1 MDLFR
6 YFVRFLYKIRWYLV
20 IMPMISLIIAWFM
33 TRNMERIYDTN
44 TTIYTGMITGYNIE
58 GGTGSAG
65 GNSQTNITNLMLI
78 ITTDNT
84 IHEVSLRLFA
94 RCMMYGNPN
103 KDNNY
108 ISAEHFRQLNAS
120 VPADVKALINHSN
133 EAQTY
138 ANLKAYEKPSQDNFL
153 FGLTNYHPY
162 FGINSITSRLKV
174 LQLQKSDI
182 IDIGYSANDAGI
194 AYNTLD
200 ILNDVFSKQYQQ
212 LRYGET
218 SNVIKFFEREVA
230 RLYRI
235 LTSAEDD
242 LIRYNVSKRVINYG
256 EQTKQVAAMD
266 AQQQNFRNDQLMN
279 YTTAKA
285 LLDYLERQLGNR
297 AQIIRSNKEF
307 TNQVRDISRI
317 QSRIS
322 NLKLMSSEGGGNNNE
337 SQEELAKAQRD
348 LQRATGR
355 VTQLTKDIEA
365 ATFSTE
371 TGVKA
376 QDMLGRWLEQLL
388 LLEKTKAEMTAT
400 DIMKNELD
408 RQYLYFAPIGATLE
422 RKSRHI
428 GFIEGNYMEMLRA
441 LNSARMRQR
450 NLQMSTATLR
460 VLNPPMFPLNAQP
473 TNRMMVLLGAFMLT
487 FILVT
492 LYFLIIEMLDRTL
505 RDRMRSERITNI
517 PVMGC
522 FPKESNLRYR
532 RFNKTIADM
541 AMKQLSKAL
550 LPNFK
555 EGQQNVLNL
564 LSTDSGNGK
573 SYIAQELEN
582 YWISIGLQVRRLTY
596 DEDFLAE
603 DSKFILAKDIKDL
616 CPDILPEEI
625 AIIEYPNLD
634 DYSISPALLNMGT
647 INMMVTRANRT
658 WKDVDQKA
666 LNEVQAML
674 DEEHKNTLFM
684 YLTEAT
690 RYAVEEFVGQLPP
703 YEQTHVQHVC
713 KGKRRKS
720 VITLSPV
727 FACNLRV
734 CLCGIQHVCH
744 HLRDAST
751 GCRYIIAL

>member
-6 YFVRFLYKIRWYLV
+6 YLVRFLYKIRWYLV
-20 IMPMISLIIAWFM
+20 ILPMIALIVAWFM

-44 TTIYTGMITGYNIE
+44 TTIYTGMITAYNIE
-58 GGTGSAG
+58 GGSGTAG
-65 GNSQTNITNLMLI
+65 GNAQTNINNLMLI

-84 IHEVSLRLFA
+84 IHEVALRLFG

-108 ISAEHFRQLNAS
+108 ISAEHFRALNSS
-120 VPADVKALINHSN
+120 VPPEVKALINHNS
-133 EAQTY
+133 ESATY
-138 ANLKAYEKPSQDNFL
+138 ANLKAYEKPSQGNYL
-153 FGLTNYHPY
+153 FGLLNYHPY
-162 FGINSITSRLKV
+162 FGINSITSRLKPM
-174 LQLQKSDI
+174 QLNKSDI
-182 IDIGYSANDAGI
+182 IDIAYSANDAGI

-200 ILNDVFSKQYQQ
+200 ILNEVFARQYQQ
-212 LRYGET
+212 LRFGET
-218 SNVIKFFEREVA
+218 NNVIRFFEREVA
-230 RLYRI
+230 RLHRI
-235 LTSAEDD
+235 LTEAEDD
-242 LIRYNVSKRVINYG
+242 LIRYNVSKRIINYG
-256 EQTKQVAAMD
+256 EQTKQLTVLE

-279 YTTAKA
+279 YTTSKA

-297 AQIIRSNKEF
+297 AQVIRSNREF

-322 NLKLMSSEGGGNNNE
+322 NLRLMSSEGGGNNNE
-337 SQEELAKAQRD
+337 AQEELAKAQRD

-365 ATFSTE
+365 SVYSTE
-371 TGVKA
+371 PGVKA
-376 QDMLGRWLEQLL
+376 HDMLSKWLDQLL

-400 DIMKNELD
+400 DIMKNNLD
-408 RQYLYFAPIGATLE
+408 KQYFFYAPIGATLD
-422 RKSRHI
+422 RKARHI
-428 GFIEGNYMEMLRA
+428 SFIEGNYMEMLKA
-441 LNSARMRQR
+441 LNAARMRQK
-450 NLQMSTATLR
+450 NLLMSTATLR
-460 VLNPPMFPLNAQP
+460 VLNPPAFPLNAQP

-487 FILVT
+487 FMLT
-492 LYFLIIEMLDRTL
+492 ALYFLIIEMLDRTL
-505 RDRMRSERITNI
+505 RDRMRSERITKI

-550 LPNFK
+550 LPHFK

-564 LSTDSGNGK
+564 ISTDSGNGK
-573 SYIAQELEN
+573 SYLAQELEN

-634 DYSISPALLNMGT
+634 ENSISPALLNMGT
-647 INMMVTRANRT
+647 INLMVTRANRT
-658 WKDVDQKA
+658 WKDIDQKA
-666 LNEVQAML
+666 LNEIQTTL

-684 YLTEAT
+684 YLTEAS

-703 YEQTHVQHVC
+703 YTQFNNFVYRISQLGLTATENQHA
-713 KGKRRKS
+713 K
-720 VITLSPV
+720 
-727 FACNLRV
+727 
-734 CLCGIQHVCH
+734 
-744 HLRDAST
+744 
-751 GCRYIIAL
+751 

>member
-20 IMPMISLIIAWFM
+20 ILPMIALIVAWFS

-78 ITTDNT
+78 VTTDNT

-94 RCMMYGNPN
+94 RCMMYGNLN

-108 ISAEHFRQLNAS
+108 ISAEHFRQLNAT
-120 VPADVKALINHSN
+120 VPADIKGLINHNN
-133 EAQTY
+133 ESATY

-153 FGLTNYHPY
+153 FGLLNTHPY
-162 FGINSITSRLKV
+162 FGINNITSRLKV
-174 LQLQKSDI
+174 LQLEKSDI
-182 IDIGYSANDAGI
+182 IDIGYSCNDAGI

-200 ILNDVFSKQYQQ
+200 ILNDVFARQYQQ

-218 SNVIKFFEREVA
+218 NNVIKFFEREVA

-242 LIRYNVSKRVINYG
+242 LIRYNVSKKIINYE
-256 EQTKQVAAMD
+256 EQTKQIASLE

-297 AQIIRSNKEF
+297 AQVIRSNKEF
-307 TNQVRDISRI
+307 TSQVRDISRI

-322 NLKLMSSEGGGNNNE
+322 NLRLMSSEGGGNNNE
-337 SQEELAKAQRD
+337 SQEELASAQRD

-355 VTQLTKDIEA
+355 VTQLTRDIEA

-388 LLEKTKAEMTAT
+388 LLEKTKAEMTAS

-408 RQYLYFAPIGATLE
+408 RQYLYYAPIGATLD

-428 GFIEGNYMEMLRA
+428 GFIEGNYMEMLKS
-441 LNSARMRQR
+441 LNTARMRQR
-450 NLQMSTATLR
+450 NLQMTTATLR

-473 TNRMMVLLGAFMLT
+473 TNRLMVLLGAFMLT
-487 FILVT
+487 FILTT
-492 LYFLIIEMLDRTL
+492 LYFLIIELLDRTL

-517 PVMGC
+517 PVLGC
-522 FPKESNLRYR
+522 FPQESNLRYR

-616 CPDILPEEI
+616 CPDILPDEI

-674 DEEHKNTLFM
+674 DEEHKNTLYM
-684 YLTEAT
+684 YLTEAS

-703 YEQTHVQHVC
+703 YTKFNNFVYRMSQLGLTATENEH
-713 KGKRRKS
+713 
-720 VITLSPV
+720 
-727 FACNLRV
+727 
-734 CLCGIQHVCH
+734 
-744 HLRDAST
+744 
-751 GCRYIIAL
+751 AL